1 MKRIYRWCE
10 NKLRV
15 IGKLV
20 IRIKKAI
27 KKLWTKLDG
36 RRK

>member
-1 MKRIYRWCE
+1 MKRIYKWFE

-20 IRIKKAI
+20 IRIKKTI
-27 KKLWTKLDG
+27 KKLWRKLDG